1 MKTDSFAVLD
11 QTNQANIY
19 PINGLMYAPIQCPPA
34 SGVSDN
40 AETNR
45 SGLKVGDFVFGMKIS
60 YIAAIGIVRD
70 VIPAGVYYEA
80 QEFIG
85 IEWWQVGNIAISPIF
100 ESEIQAA
107 FNAAKSDGAYS
118 GLFNIPSLLGES
130 MKLMA
135 PMWFTHHQGFCSLN
149 AYDHTAHTHRTLAI
163 LARDD
168 IADAKKLALL
178 DALNGVGEFGK
189 AVRARQPACPFLQE
203 ETPDSR
209 VVHIRPWDDCTD
221 DQRLDPENGV
231 LLGTEYAQYF
241 TTGFISFMESGQY
254 YFTGALDFDVLNGC
268 RGGPDNFALRN
279 ISPAQEA
286 YLQYHRTYVVE
297 NWLIQ
302 GNMVLM
308 DIPAEMLAAE
318 KEWIPHRSG
327 EGYVFK
333 ARRKNIA
340 DLLMESIA
348 A

>member
-1 MKTDSFAVLD
+1 MKTKNYTIFDMAN
-11 QTNQANIY
+11 QTSVY
-19 PINGLMYAPIQCPPA
+19 PMNGLTYVPIQCH
-34 SGVSDN
+34 STSSEVNEG
-40 AETNR
+40 AEAKHG
-45 SGLKVGDFVFGMKIS
+45 GLQVGDLVFGMKVGYLS
-60 YIAAIGIVRD
+60 AIGVVSD
-70 VIPAGVYYEA
+70 VFRAGDFYDTHES
-80 QEFIG
+80 IG
-85 IEWWQVGNIAISPIF
+85 IDWWHVGYISISPILQK
-100 ESEIQAA
+100 EVRAA
-107 FNAAKSDGAYS
+107 FNAAEDS
-118 GLFNIPSLLGES
+118 GLIKVSPVLGEALK
-130 MKLMA
+130 MLVPK
-135 PMWFTHHQGFCSLN
+135 WVTHHQGFCNQST
-149 AYDHTAHTHRTLAI
+149 YDNTAHAQRTLAI

-221 DQRLDPENGV
+221 DQRLDPENGI
-231 LLGTEYAQYF
+231 LLGAEYAQYF
-241 TTGFISFMESGQY
+241 TTGFIGFMKSGQY
-254 YFTGALDFDVLNGC
+254 YFTGALDFDVMMGC

-279 ISPAQEA
+279 ISTTQEA

-308 DIPAEMLAAE
+308 DIPPAMLAAE
-318 KEWIPHRSG
+318 KEWIPHYSG

-340 DLLMESIA
+340 DLLMESMA

>member
-1 MKTDSFAVLD
+1 MKINNFAVLD

-19 PINGLMYAPIQCPPA
+19 PINGLTYAPIQCLPTSGA
-34 SGVSDN
+34 SDE
-40 AETNR
+40 AEINR
-45 SGLKVGDFVFGMKIS
+45 SGLKVGDFVFGMEIS
-60 YIAAIGIVRD
+60 YITAIGVVRD
-70 VIPAGVYYEA
+70 VIQAGVCYEK

-85 IEWWQVGNIAISPIF
+85 IEFWQVGYIRISPIF
-100 ESEIQAA
+100 ESEIKAA
-107 FNAAKSDGAYS
+107 FNDAKNDGAYS
-118 GLFNIPSLLGES
+118 GLFKIPSLLGES

-135 PMWFTHHQGFCSLN
+135 PMWFTHHQGFSSQN
-149 AYDHTAHTHRTLAI
+149 TYDHMANTQRTLAI

-178 DALNGVGEFGK
+178 DALNGVGEFGEV
-189 AVRARQPACPFLQE
+189 VRARQPACPFLQE

-221 DQRLDPENGV
+221 DQRLDPENAV
-231 LLGTEYAQYF
+231 LLGAEYAQYF
-241 TTGFISFMESGQY
+241 TTGFISFMKSGQY
-254 YFTGALDFDVLNGC
+254 YFTGALDINVLDGC

-286 YLQYHRTYVVE
+286 HLQYHRTYVFE
-297 NWLIQ
+297 KWLVQ

-308 DIPAEMLAAE
+308 DIPPAMLAAE

-340 DLLMESIA
+340 DLLMDIMA